1 MLISARRRSAALIL
15 AASMLGAALLGEC
28 GPASAAEVKSAV
40 VALALWSDPVFHS
53 EAEGAAAV
61 LARRYGHGGPVI
73 VRSNTAKALVNG
85 PDGIRRALA
94 AARRGTDP
102 SHDVLFLVLTSHG
115 APQGIGE
122 RGGGQ
127 EGIVPPAALGALL
140 AESPFKRKVLIVSAC
155 FAGIYTGLA
164 DDDTLVI
171 TAADA
176 THTSFG
182 CQPEAHWTY
191 FGDALFNQAL
201 RRGEPLSQAF
211 ADARTIVAAREMA
224 QGFTPSNP
232 QMAGGAAVLATLG
245 GSP

>member
-1 MLISARRRSAALIL
+1 MLISALRRTACL
-15 AASMLGAALLGEC
+15 AVAALLWGAPLA
-28 GPASAAEVKSAV
+28 GSPAVASDVRSAV

-53 EAEGAAAV
+53 EARGAAAV
-61 LARRYGHGGPVI
+61 LSRRYGHGGPVI

-94 AARRGTDP
+94 SARRGTDP
-102 SHDVLFLVLTSHG
+102 SRDVLFLVLTSHG

-122 RGGGQ
+122 RGGGR

-191 FGDALFNQAL
+191 FGDAFFNQAL
-201 RRGEPLSQAF
+201 RRGEALQEAF
-211 ADARTIVAAREMA
+211 ADARSIVAARESA
-224 QGFTPSNP
+224 EGFTPSNP
-232 QMAGGAAVLATLG
+232 QMAGGAGVLAILDG
-245 GSP
+245 GR

>member
-1 MLISARRRSAALIL
+1 MLISALGRSAKLAL
-15 AASMLGAALLGEC
+15 AASMLCATLLGSC
-28 GPASAAEVKSAV
+28 ASSAAADVKSAV

-85 PDGIRRALA
+85 PNGIRRALA
-94 AARRGTDP
+94 SARRGTDP
-102 SHDVLFLVLTSHG
+102 SRDVLFLVLTSHG

-201 RRGEPLSQAF
+201 RRGEPLPQAF
-211 ADARTIVAAREMA
+211 ADARMIVAAREAA

-232 QMAGGAAVLATLG
+232 QMAGGADVLATLG
-245 GSP
+245 GGR

>member
-1 MLISARRRSAALIL
+1 
-15 AASMLGAALLGEC
+15 MLGATLLGGC
-28 GPASAAEVKSAV
+28 VQANAADVKSAV

-53 EAEGAAAV
+53 EAEGAAAI

-94 AARRGTDP
+94 SARHGTDP
-102 SHDVLFLVLTSHG
+102 AHDVLFLVLTSHG

-127 EGIVPPAALGALL
+127 EGIVPPEALGVLL

-164 DDDTLVI
+164 DDETLVI

-201 RRGEPLSQAF
+201 RRGEPLPQAF
-211 ADARTIVAAREMA
+211 ADARSIVAAREMA

-232 QMAGGAAVLATLG
+232 QMAGGADVLATLD
-245 GSP
+245 GSR